1 MRVPPLGCNSLADL
15 AFTRAE
21 TPREVPVTIPIR
33 ALLLLAL
40 FALPSCSSVLSGGT
54 AEVAGIAGA
63 GIASSVTKSATT
75 ATAIGLGV
83 AAGAN
88 AGLQYEERVVHNAE
102 QDQIAAAAGGL
113 APGAVGPWSVSH
125 DVPIEADEHGEVAVV
140 RVLGAPPIDCKE
152 IVFSVDTVAKHAP
165 RREFYTATVCQD
177 GATWKWAS
185 AEPATA
191 RWGSLQ

>member
-1 MRVPPLGCNSLADL
+1 MLV
-15 AFTRAE
+15 
-21 TPREVPVTIPIR
+21 
-33 ALLLLAL
+33 LLAVL
-40 FALPSCSSVLSGGT
+40 TLPACSSLLTGGT
-54 AEVAGIAGA
+54 TEVAGIAGA
-63 GIASSVTKSATT
+63 GIASSITKSATA

-102 QDQIAAAAGGL
+102 QDQIAQEAGAL
-113 APGAVGPWSVSH
+113 APGAAGPWRVVH

-140 RVLGAPPIDCKE
+140 RALGAAPVDCKE
-152 IVFSVDTVAKHAP
+152 IVFSVETVANHAP

-177 GATWKWAS
+177 GGRWKWAS